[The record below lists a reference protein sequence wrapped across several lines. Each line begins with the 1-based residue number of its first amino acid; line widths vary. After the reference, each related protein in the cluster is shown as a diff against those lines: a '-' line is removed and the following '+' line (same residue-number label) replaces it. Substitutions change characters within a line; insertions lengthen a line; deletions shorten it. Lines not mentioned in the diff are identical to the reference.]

1 MKSVVVSTLRQALRA
16 TGVSNPITFE
26 CMSYNRALAAYGSD
40 KPDLRIPALLQPL
53 PPSLHAAAAVR
64 KAVALRL
71 PRLAPV
77 VSSSR
82 LKRLLRE
89 IRSDVTVLRAGDGGS
104 ADA

>member
-1 MKSVVVSTLRQALRA
+1 MPYS
-16 TGVSNPITFE
+16 
-26 CMSYNRALAAYGSD
+26 RALAAYGSD

-53 PPSLHAAAAVR
+53 APTLYVAETVT

-71 PRLAPV
+71 PRLAPG
-77 VSSSR
+77 VSASR

-89 IRSDVTVLRAGDGGS
+89 IHSDVTVLRAGDGAS

>member
-1 MKSVVVSTLRQALRA
+1 MKAVVVATLQQAFQDA
-16 TGVSNPITFE
+16 GVTNPLSFE
-26 CMSYNRALAAYGSD
+26 AMSYARALAAYGSD
-40 KPDLRIPALLQPL
+40 KPDLRIPTLLQPL
-53 PPSLHAAAAVR
+53 APTLHAAATVR

-77 VSSSR
+77 VSASR

>member
-1 MKSVVVSTLRQALRA
+1 MKSVIVATLRRA
-16 TGVSNPITFE
+16 FHAAGVTNPLSFE
-26 CMSYNRALAAYGSD
+26 SMPYSRALAAYGSD

-53 PPSLHAAAAVR
+53 APTLYVAETVT

-77 VSSSR
+77 VSASR

-89 IRSDVTVLRAGDGGS
+89 IHSDVTVLRAGDGAS

>member
-1 MKSVVVSTLRQALRA
+1 MPYS
-16 TGVSNPITFE
+16 
-26 CMSYNRALAAYGSD
+26 RALAAYGSD

-53 PPSLHAAAAVR
+53 APTLYVAETVT

-77 VSSSR
+77 VSA
-82 LKRLLRE
+82 KRLLRE
-89 IRSDVTVLRAGDGGS
+89 IHSDVTVLRAGDGAS